1 MIARKTAAI
10 AWSLCAISGVGTLF
24 AVVLDLTEGGS
35 SGQIVNTVTFVVF
48 IGGCAVVGALVASRH
63 PVNPIGWILCL
74 VGFFGMLA
82 TLSSLYMDRAP
93 LTTGGDGRFVDW
105 TLAFIWLLAFAP
117 AIFVLQLFPNGRPL
131 TSRWNALVWATGLGI
146 AFAVLAV
153 ALAPGAL
160 ANSDP
165 RTTNPYG
172 IEVLEVPL
180 KIMSAAGGLLITAS
194 VVLSLVSLVIRFRRS
209 RGVERQQLKWFSYA
223 GVLVVGSL
231 MLQMVVFS
239 FVEENSPA
247 VDFVE
252 TLFSVAVTSI
262 PVTIGVAMLRYRLY
276 DIDRLISRTLAYGLL
291 TAILAGGYLLA
302 VLALQSMIPVRDDSP
317 LIVAASTLAVV
328 AAFRPLRNRVQAA
341 VDHRFNRSRYDAA
354 LTIESFGQ
362 RLRQEV
368 DLDALS
374 SDLLNVVDD
383 TVRPSHLSLWIK
395 PGTSA

>member
-1 MIARKTAAI
+1 MTARKTAAS

-24 AVVLDLTEGGS
+24 AVVLALMEGGS

-63 PVNPIGWILCL
+63 SVNPIGWILCL

-82 TLSSLYMDRAP
+82 TLSSLYVNRAP
-93 LTTGGDGRFVDW
+93 LTSGGDGRFVDW
-105 TLAFIWLLAFAP
+105 ILAFIWLLAFAP

-131 TSRWNALVWATGLGI
+131 TSRWNALVWTTGLGI
-146 AFAVLAV
+146 AFAVLAP

-160 ANSDP
+160 ANSNP

-172 IEVLEVPL
+172 IDVLELPL
-180 KIMSAAGGLLITAS
+180 KVMSASAGLLITTS
-194 VVLSLVSLVIRFRRS
+194 VVMSLVSLVIRFRRS
-209 RGVERQQLKWFSYA
+209 RGVEHQQLKWFSYA

-239 FVEENSPA
+239 FADESSSA
-247 VDFVE
+247 VDVVE
-252 TLFSVAVTSI
+252 GLFSVAVTSI
-262 PVTIGVAMLRYRLY
+262 PITIGVAMLRYRLY

-328 AAFRPLRNRVQAA
+328 AAFRPLRNRVQSA

>member
-1 MIARKTAAI
+1 M
-10 AWSLCAISGVGTLF
+10 
-24 AVVLDLTEGGS
+24 AVVLDLMQGGS
-35 SGQIVNTVTFVVF
+35 FGQIVNTITFVMFV
-48 IGGCAVVGALVASRH
+48 GGCAVVGALVASR
-63 PVNPIGWILCL
+63 NPFNAIGWILCL
-74 VGFFGMLA
+74 IGFLGMLA
-82 TLSSLYMDRAP
+82 TLSTLYVDRAP
-93 LTTGGDGRFVDW
+93 LTSAGDGRFIEWV
-105 TLAFIWLLAFAP
+105 LAFIWLLAFAP
-117 AIFVLQLFPNGRPL
+117 AILVLQLFPNGRPL
-131 TSRWNALVWATGLGI
+131 TRRWNALVWTTGLGI
-146 AFAVLAV
+146 VLAV
-153 ALAPGAL
+153 LSYAFTPGPL
-160 ANSDP
+160 ANSNP

-172 IEVLEVPL
+172 IDVLEVPL
-180 KIMSAAGGLLITAS
+180 KITSAAGGLLITTS
-194 VVLSLVSLVIRFRRS
+194 VVLSLISLVIRFRRS
-209 RGVERQQLKWFSYA
+209 IGVERQQLKWFSYA

-239 FVEENSPA
+239 FADESSSA
-247 VDFVE
+247 VDVVE
-252 TLFSVAVTSI
+252 GLFSVAVTSI
-262 PVTIGVAMLRYRLY
+262 PITIGVAMLRYRLY

-317 LIVAASTLAVV
+317 LIVAASTLAAV
-328 AAFRPLRNRVQAA
+328 AAFRPLRNRVQSA

-383 TVRPSHLSLWIK
+383 SVRPSHLSLWIK